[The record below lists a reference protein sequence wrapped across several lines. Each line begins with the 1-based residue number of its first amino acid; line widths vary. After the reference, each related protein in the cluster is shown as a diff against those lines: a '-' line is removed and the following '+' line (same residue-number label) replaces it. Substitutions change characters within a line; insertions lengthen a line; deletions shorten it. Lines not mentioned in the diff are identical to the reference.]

1 MDLKE
6 QVHDILTR
14 GVTNVIVKDEL
25 EKLLLSGK
33 KIRLYLGIDP
43 TGFNLHIGHA
53 VPLLKMR
60 QFQELGHEVI
70 LLFGGFTA
78 QIGDPSGRDETRK
91 PLTYEQVME
100 NAK

>member
-6 QVHDILTR
+6 QVNDILTR
-14 GVTNVIVKDEL
+14 GVTNVIVKEEL

-43 TGFNLHIGHA
+43 TGSDIHIGHA
-53 VPLLKMR
+53 VPLLKMKR
-60 QFQELGHEVI
+60 FQELGHEVI

-78 QIGDPSGRDETRK
+78 QIGDPSGRSVERE
-91 PLTYEQVME
+91 PLTPEQVE
-100 NAK
+100 KKC